1 MPYLC
6 LALAAM
12 FWGGNYVVGHLLVAH
27 SNPFILTQARWL
39 ITALLLCVLYWRPIQ
54 QNWSL
59 IRQNF
64 LVVAML
70 SLFGQVLFPLTL
82 YIGLQY
88 TSSLNAAIY
97 MSTTPAMVL
106 VINALIFKEHIHR
119 NSIWGVIFSTLGVVF
134 LLAKGHLSG
143 LAGLASLNRG
153 DLWTMGSALSWAFYC
168 AFLRLKNKQIN
179 GQAFVGVSSLL
190 GAIILI
196 PVTLIALTVNMPNS
210 IAAYLQWE
218 FLLGL
223 GYLIIFPSW
232 LSYVFWNKGIGE
244 IGATRGEIYTHII
257 PLSGGIFSIWFT
269 AVTLHWYHLVSA
281 ALIILGIWLCSKK
294 RQKKLHQH
302 PAVADEVES

>member
-27 SNPFILTQARWL
+27 NNPFILTQARWL
-39 ITALLLCVLYWRPIQ
+39 FTAMLLCGLYWHSIQ
-54 QNWSL
+54 RNWSL
-59 IRQNF
+59 IRKNF
-64 LVVAML
+64 PIVVML

-106 VINALIFKEHIHR
+106 VINALVFKEHIHG
-119 NSIWGVIFSTLGVVF
+119 NSIWGVVFSTLGVVF
-134 LLAKGHLSG
+134 LLAKGQLSG
-143 LAGLASLNRG
+143 LAGLTHLNRG

-190 GAIILI
+190 GAVILI
-196 PVTLIALTVNMPNS
+196 PVTAIALFVHWPLS
-210 IAAYLQWE
+210 ITAYLQWG

-232 LSYVFWNKGIGE
+232 LSYVFWNKGIGD

-281 ALIILGIWLCSKK
+281 GLIIFGIWLCSKK
-294 RQKKLHQH
+294 RRNKTSS
-302 PAVADEVES
+302 ESAGI